1 VSYQKANSRL
11 LIRPKVNSSESL
23 QSYLIRLSRA
33 NGYKYPAFSSGITAQ
48 SKPHRSFKLED
59 RKEIQSLISN
69 IADSNVHELV
79 DVWEC
84 GHSFKHL
91 FDYSRIK
98 SCPKCLEQENILL
111 PYWSLKN
118 YLVCT
123 KHKVLLIDSCSRC
136 DVRFE
141 EQSYVKGHCIKC
153 KLEIQ
158 ENRIDYVKLG
168 SFDQKIHDKLLEFSI
183 DSGRFR
189 KILSE
194 DIECIYVNYQICS
207 YLIKGLENKSKYIS
221 LRRTL
226 SIASLYE
233 AQKEIQQIIDEGKVS
248 KLLLD
253 SLFEYRNTT
262 SKGISSFITPVFKIL
277 MSQHGSLYK
286 AELINMLITAPNG
299 LGDWPV
305 GLNWVEK
312 LLLIKANDLKV
323 FAKEN
328 FPNIEVK
335 CQGPFTVLIRDLN
348 FLLSEYSKHS
358 TDFKL
363 S

>member
-1 VSYQKANSRL
+1 
-11 LIRPKVNSSESL
+11 
-23 QSYLIRLSRA
+23 
-33 NGYKYPAFSSGITAQ
+33 
-48 SKPHRSFKLED
+48 
-59 RKEIQSLISN
+59 
-69 IADSNVHELV
+69 
-79 DVWEC
+79 
-84 GHSFKHL
+84 L

-123 KHKVLLIDSCSRC
+123 KHKVVLIDSCSRC

-141 EQSYVKGHCIKC
+141 EQSYVKGHCIEC

-158 ENRIDYVKLG
+158 ENRVDYVKLG
-168 SFDQKIHDKLLEFSI
+168 SFDQMIYDKLLEFSV
-183 DSGRFR
+183 DSNRYK

-194 DIECIYVNYQICS
+194 DIQFIYVNYQICS
-207 YLIKGLENKSKYIS
+207 YLIKVFENKSKYVTH
-221 LRRTL
+221 RRTL
-226 SIASLYE
+226 TIASMYE

-253 SLFEYRNTT
+253 SLFEHRNKT

-277 MSQHGSLYK
+277 MTQHGSLYK
-286 AELINMLITAPNG
+286 AELINMLKDAPNG
-299 LGDWPV
+299 LGDWPI

-312 LLLIKANDLKV
+312 LLSIKANDLKV
-323 FAKEN
+323 FTKES

-335 CQGPFTVLIRDLN
+335 CQGPFAVLIRDLN
-348 FLLSEYSKHS
+348 SLLSEYSKHS

-363 S
+363 R